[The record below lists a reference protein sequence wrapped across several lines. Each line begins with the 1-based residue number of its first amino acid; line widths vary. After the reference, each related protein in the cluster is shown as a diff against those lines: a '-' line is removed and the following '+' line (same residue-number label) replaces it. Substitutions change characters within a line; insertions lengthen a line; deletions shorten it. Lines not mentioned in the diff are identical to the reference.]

1 MPRCCRNSR
10 RDGWWHDPAQSEKL
24 RAALD
29 AALRAL
35 SDAAALA
42 RSRIDPVARFHLGN
56 GARLERINWLGN
68 TAPRGIQESFGIM
81 VNYLYDH
88 DSIEDNHEAFVRDGT
103 IVRSPDVDALLATDR
118 IAALASGAT
127 ERRSHGDT
135 TSKFGA
141 GAICARCNQTSH
153 DHHRRRDIM
162 MMNRRTF
169 STALLA
175 GAAASLISTRGMA
188 ANAAP
193 AKARNVV
200 LVHGLFAD
208 GSCWS
213 EVIARLQAA
222 GLNATAV
229 QNPLTT
235 LPEAVASAERVLAR
249 QDGPTVLVGHS
260 FSGMIVT
267 EAGVHPNV
275 SALVYVAARAPDA
288 GEDYTALAKTY
299 PTPPASAGIV
309 FDGDEGRL
317 SEAAFLR
324 DFAGDLP
331 EAKAKVL
338 YAVQEPFHKALLAGK
353 TTHAAW
359 RSKPSFYAVSTED
372 RTINPD
378 LERFMAKRM
387 GAKTIEVKASHLSLI
402 SHPDTITRLILEAA
416 GQS

>member
-1 MPRCCRNSR
+1 MTSPDDLRNS
-10 RDGWWHDPAQSEKL
+10 P
-24 RAALD
+24 
-29 AALRAL
+29 
-35 SDAAALA
+35 
-42 RSRIDPVARFHLGN
+42 
-56 GARLERINWLGN
+56 
-68 TAPRGIQESFGIM
+68 T
-81 VNYLYDH
+81 
-88 DSIEDNHEAFVRDGT
+88 
-103 IVRSPDVDALLATDR
+103 
-118 IAALASGAT
+118 
-127 ERRSHGDT
+127 
-135 TSKFGA
+135 
-141 GAICARCNQTSH
+141 
-153 DHHRRRDIM
+153 
-162 MMNRRTF
+162 MNRRAFVGMVAAGAAT
-169 STALLA
+169 TLLA
-175 GAAASLISTRGMA
+175 GNAAV
-188 ANAAP
+188 AAP
-193 AKARNVV
+193 ALKARNVV

-213 EVIARLQAA
+213 EVIARLQKA
-222 GLNATAV
+222 GINATAV

-267 EAGVHPNV
+267 EAGMHPNV

-288 GEDYTALAKTY
+288 GEDYTALAKAY

-317 SEAAFLR
+317 GEAAFLR

-338 YAVQEPFHKALLAGK
+338 YAVQQPFQKALLAGK
-353 TTHAAW
+353 TTQAAW

-387 GAKTIEVKASHLSLI
+387 GAKTIEVKASHLALI
-402 SHPDTITRLILEAA
+402 SHPDAIAKLILEAA
-416 GQS
+416 GQG

>member
-1 MPRCCRNSR
+1 
-10 RDGWWHDPAQSEKL
+10 
-24 RAALD
+24 
-29 AALRAL
+29 
-35 SDAAALA
+35 
-42 RSRIDPVARFHLGN
+42 
-56 GARLERINWLGN
+56 
-68 TAPRGIQESFGIM
+68 
-81 VNYLYDH
+81 
-88 DSIEDNHEAFVRDGT
+88 
-103 IVRSPDVDALLATDR
+103 
-118 IAALASGAT
+118 
-127 ERRSHGDT
+127 
-135 TSKFGA
+135 
-141 GAICARCNQTSH
+141 
-153 DHHRRRDIM
+153 M
-162 MMNRRTF
+162 MINRRTF
-169 STALLA
+169 STLLAA
-175 GAAASLISTRGMA
+175 GAAATLVSTRGTA
-188 ANAAP
+188 TP
-193 AKARNVV
+193 PLPTKARNVV

-208 GSCWS
+208 GSCWT

-222 GLNATAV
+222 AVNVTSV

-235 LPEAVASAERVLAR
+235 LPEAVASAQRVLER

-299 PTPPASAGIV
+299 PTPPATAGIV

-317 SEAAFLR
+317 SEEAFLR

-338 YAVQEPFHKALLAGK
+338 YAVQEPFQKALLTGK
-353 TTHAAW
+353 TTQAAW

-387 GAKTIEVKASHLSLI
+387 GAKTIEVKASHLSMI
-402 SHPDTITRLILEAA
+402 SHPQVITRLILEAA
-416 GQS
+416 GHEA

>member
-1 MPRCCRNSR
+1 M
-10 RDGWWHDPAQSEKL
+10 
-24 RAALD
+24 
-29 AALRAL
+29 
-35 SDAAALA
+35 
-42 RSRIDPVARFHLGN
+42 
-56 GARLERINWLGN
+56 
-68 TAPRGIQESFGIM
+68 IM
-81 VNYLYDH
+81 
-88 DSIEDNHEAFVRDGT
+88 S
-103 IVRSPDVDALLATDR
+103 
-118 IAALASGAT
+118 
-127 ERRSHGDT
+127 
-135 TSKFGA
+135 
-141 GAICARCNQTSH
+141 
-153 DHHRRRDIM
+153 
-162 MMNRRTF
+162 RRTF
-169 STALLA
+169 SATMVA
-175 GAAASLISTRGMA
+175 GAAASLISTHGMA
-188 ANAAP
+188 AVPAP
-193 AKARNVV
+193 AKARNIV

-213 EVIARLQAA
+213 EVIARLQAT

-235 LPEAVASAERVLAR
+235 LPDAVASAQRVLAR

-267 EAGVHPNV
+267 EAGTHPNV

-288 GEDYTALAKTY
+288 GEDYTALAKTF
-299 PTPPASAGIV
+299 PTPPASAGII

-317 SEAAFLR
+317 SETAFLR

-402 SHPDTITRLILEAA
+402 SQPDAITRLILEAT
-416 GQS
+416 GQPA

>member
-1 MPRCCRNSR
+1 M
-10 RDGWWHDPAQSEKL
+10 
-24 RAALD
+24 
-29 AALRAL
+29 
-35 SDAAALA
+35 
-42 RSRIDPVARFHLGN
+42 
-56 GARLERINWLGN
+56 
-68 TAPRGIQESFGIM
+68 
-81 VNYLYDH
+81 
-88 DSIEDNHEAFVRDGT
+88 
-103 IVRSPDVDALLATDR
+103 
-118 IAALASGAT
+118 
-127 ERRSHGDT
+127 
-135 TSKFGA
+135 
-141 GAICARCNQTSH
+141 AI
-153 DHHRRRDIM
+153 
-162 MMNRRTF
+162 NRRTF
-169 STALLA
+169 SAALAA
-175 GAAASLISTRGMA
+175 GAAASLASIRGM
-188 ANAAP
+188 P
-193 AKARNVV
+193 ATATPTKARNVV

-288 GEDYTALAKTY
+288 GEDYTALAKKF
-299 PTPPASAGIV
+299 PTPPASAGII

-317 SEAAFLR
+317 SEEAFLR

-338 YAVQEPFHKALLAGK
+338 YAVQEPFQKALLTGR
-353 TTHAAW
+353 TSQAAW

-402 SHPDTITRLILEAA
+402 SHPHEITGLILEAA
-416 GQS
+416 QRG